1 MDWID
6 IEDDRQARAT
16 RRSEIG
22 FCAVAALIIAVGIGL
37 GMPLAWVID
46 RALHPAD
53 YGMGEAVMIEGEG
66 V

>member
-1 MDWID
+1 MDWTDID
-6 IEDDRQARAT
+6 ARQDRAS
-16 RRSEIG
+16 RRSEEL
-22 FCAVAALIIAVGIGL
+22 FCVVAALIIAVGIGL

-53 YGMGEAVMIEGEG
+53 YGMGEALVIEGEG

>member
-1 MDWID
+1 MDWTDID
-6 IEDDRQARAT
+6 ARQARAT
-16 RRSEIG
+16 RRSEVL
-22 FCAVAALIIAVGIGL
+22 FCLAAALIIAAGIGL